1 MAHFSFSMGQ
11 IFHLPLKWTIFDQMS
26 WNFVRGSILTI
37 CLHTQKIVT
46 LGDLWPWY
54 QPFSSLFLYHNSGRY
69 CTMRYSISRC
79 TFLFNKPGGLACL
92 SRIKPGS
99 KNLIPAYLRDKKL
112 FFKTKTFK
120 RRDSTPIFSKAGIV
134 SFWDKTKSKQNLP
147 KEEIVLQ
154 NWHYPFFIV
163 KWKIKTLAVS
173 LVRRDKI
180 NLSLIL
186 SL

>member
-1 MAHFSFSMGQ
+1 MRSRPNSVKQNGTFKRSRMFSFIWKGK
-11 IFHLPLKWTIFDQMS
+11 I
-26 WNFVRGSILTI
+26 GSFAKKEGIWSI
-37 CLHTQKIVT
+37 CHFGVI
-46 LGDLWPWY
+46 G
-54 QPFSSLFLYHNSGRY
+54 
-69 CTMRYSISRC
+69 TMRYSISKC
-79 TFLFNKPGGLACL
+79 TFLFNKPGGLASL

-173 LVRRDKI
+173 LIRRDKI

>member
-1 MAHFSFSMGQ
+1 MHGAASLGGKRQTLSLPPTCTQLGSFAKKEGIWSICHFGV
-11 IFHLPLKWTIFDQMS
+11 I
-26 WNFVRGSILTI
+26 G
-37 CLHTQKIVT
+37 
-46 LGDLWPWY
+46 
-54 QPFSSLFLYHNSGRY
+54 
-69 CTMRYSISRC
+69 TMRYSISKC
-79 TFLFNKPGGLACL
+79 TFLFNKPGGLASL

-99 KNLIPAYLRDKKL
+99 KNLIPAYLRDNKL

>member
-1 MAHFSFSMGQ
+1 MWSNVWANLTHFYGY
-11 IFHLPLKWTIFDQMS
+11 IF
-26 WNFVRGSILTI
+26 SILSKTQCWKTFQAEILGRDILWEQFGSFAKKEGIWSI
-37 CLHTQKIVT
+37 CHFGVI
-46 LGDLWPWY
+46 G
-54 QPFSSLFLYHNSGRY
+54 
-69 CTMRYSISRC
+69 TMRYSISKC
-79 TFLFNKPGGLACL
+79 TFLFNKPGGLASL

-112 FFKTKTFK
+112 FCKTKTFK
-120 RRDSTPIFSKAGIV
+120 RRDSTPICSKAGIV